1 MDPKHNPIVQEYIL
15 PDLSMNQSGRIR
27 QPDDMVDTDQILV
40 MNNERFTVP
49 ELLFRP
55 DDIGMWIHLA
65 RSGHGIKSE
74 LGIWCFIFCFV
85 GGLGL
90 DQAGLAAT
98 ISFSISLLPSDLQ
111 GMFWANIGLIG
122 GTTKFRGLRER
133 LWVVPLWFCLRVL
146 NLRA

>member
-1 MDPKHNPIVQEYIL
+1 MDPKNNPIVQEYIL
-15 PDLSMNQSGRIR
+15 PDLSTNKSGRVR
-27 QPDDMVDTDQILV
+27 QPHDMVETDQILV

-55 DDIGMWIHLA
+55 DDIGRKAPIFDLVHCIL
-65 RSGHGIKSE
+65 SVVFLI
-74 LGIWCFIFCFV
+74 FIL
-85 GGLGL
+85 LGL

-122 GTTKFRGLRER
+122 GTTKFSGFRER
-133 LWVVPLWFCLRVL
+133 L
-146 NLRA
+146 

>member
-1 MDPKHNPIVQEYIL
+1 MDPKNNPIVQEYIL
-15 PDLSMNQSGRIR
+15 PDLSTKQNGRVR
-27 QPDDMVDTDQILV
+27 QPDDIVETDQILV

-55 DDIGMWIHLA
+55 DDIGMYLEEYDVVVIVASYRFFNILFFLIH
-65 RSGHGIKSE
+65 I
-74 LGIWCFIFCFV
+74 
-85 GGLGL
+85 GL

-122 GTTKFRGLRER
+122 GTTKFNGFRER
-133 LWVVPLWFCLRVL
+133 L
-146 NLRA
+146 